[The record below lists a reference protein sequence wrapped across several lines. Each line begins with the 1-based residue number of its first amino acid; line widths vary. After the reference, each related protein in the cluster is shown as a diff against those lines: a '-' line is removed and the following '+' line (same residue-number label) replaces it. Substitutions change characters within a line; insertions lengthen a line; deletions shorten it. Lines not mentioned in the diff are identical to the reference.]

1 MEELFHFRVHC
12 GSSDN
17 HFFEPAAQCVHQF
30 LADLS
35 VYLSVQQRDAEGPF
49 HGLFVD
55 DGLNDILVYLFD
67 NEGDGDYQVWFYF
80 FERFHQNFWRGHFAQ
95 QCDVRTHS
103 RSGQEVEGATIG
115 MRQGQERQHLV
126 SFFQ

>member
-1 MEELFHFRVHC
+1 MSSTRPEEVGTNSFQGSVADQRSAFRHAVTYVEREFDAVEELFHFRVHC

-55 DGLNDILVYLFD
+55 DGLNDILVYLF
-67 NEGDGDYQVWFYF
+67 
-80 FERFHQNFWRGHFAQ
+80 R
-95 QCDVRTHS
+95 
-103 RSGQEVEGATIG
+103 
-115 MRQGQERQHLV
+115 
-126 SFFQ
+126 